1 MTVTILALALT
12 APLSKDAQRS
22 GGWAEFRG
30 PDGTGHYTGPAVP
43 TKWGTDTNVVWKAE
57 VPGLGWSSPV
67 LAGGKLYL
75 TTAVPKGEDH
85 ELRLLCL
92 NAATGKAE
100 WDRLVFTERGKTAP
114 PIHKKNSHASPT
126 PVTDG
131 VNVFVHFGHL
141 GTACYDPS
149 GDRIWATQEYT
160 YTPQHG
166 NGGSPILVGD
176 SLVFSADGTDEQFVV
191 ALDAKTGS
199 RKWKKDRNSKAKM
212 TFSFATAQLVEHKGA
227 RLLVSPASDFVAAYD
242 PTTGD
247 EVWRVNYPKPGWSVV
262 PRPVY
267 GHGLVFVCTGF
278 VNQHVLAIDPA
289 GKGDITATHVK
300 WMYKKYA
307 PNTPT
312 PLLVGDELYTVSDQ
326 GTMACL
332 DAKTGKVHWEER
344 LKAGATSASPVLLN
358 GKIYVTGESG
368 IGLVVQPDN
377 TGLKVLSEND
387 LKEKTFATFV
397 PHAGAIYAR
406 TQSKLYKFAEQK

>member
-1 MTVTILALALT
+1 
-12 APLSKDAQRS
+12 
-22 GGWAEFRG
+22 
-30 PDGTGHYTGPAVP
+30 
-43 TKWGTDTNVVWKAE
+43 
-57 VPGLGWSSPV
+57 
-67 LAGGKLYL
+67 
-75 TTAVPKGEDH
+75 
-85 ELRLLCL
+85 
-92 NAATGKAE
+92 
-100 WDRLVFTERGKTAP
+100 
-114 PIHKKNSHASPT
+114 
-126 PVTDG
+126 
-131 VNVFVHFGHL
+131 
-141 GTACYDPS
+141 
-149 GDRIWATQEYT
+149 
-160 YTPQHG
+160 
-166 NGGSPILVGD
+166 
-176 SLVFSADGTDEQFVV
+176 VFSADGTDEQFVV